1 MQLRLTW
8 RIKGQRDL
16 ELLVSDGQKIKETME
31 ILAERGFM
39 EEEAAEAVRYIRAM
53 RKNNQVSVL
62 LTYREADIYSGDI
75 LTPEEEEEDERQGG

>member
-31 ILAERGFM
+31 ILAERGLID
-39 EEEAAEAVRYIRAM
+39 EETAERVRFVRAM

-62 LTYREADIYSGDI
+62 LTYREAEVYSGDI
-75 LTPEEEEEDERQGG
+75 LVPEEEEEDEG